1 MSFADA
7 VKSVFTQYAVFT
19 GRARRSEYWF
29 FVLAM
34 VIVNAVVAIIQSD
47 ILSSLVALAV
57 FLPSLAVLARR
68 LHDTSRSAWWILIGL
83 IPLVGA
89 IILIIFAVQDSTP
102 GSNEFGPSPKG

>member
-1 MSFADA
+1 
-7 VKSVFTQYAVFT
+7 
-19 GRARRSEYWF
+19 
-29 FVLAM
+29 M